1 MEYITLLGANVGHL
15 ALNALNNTSNYL
27 INNPIVPI
35 MVILGVLGLIWVI
48 SKA

>member
-1 MEYITLLGANVGHL
+1 MEYLSLLGANVGHL
-15 ALNALNNTSNYL
+15 ALNAVNNATYYL

-35 MVILGVLGLIWVI
+35 MVILGVLGLFWII